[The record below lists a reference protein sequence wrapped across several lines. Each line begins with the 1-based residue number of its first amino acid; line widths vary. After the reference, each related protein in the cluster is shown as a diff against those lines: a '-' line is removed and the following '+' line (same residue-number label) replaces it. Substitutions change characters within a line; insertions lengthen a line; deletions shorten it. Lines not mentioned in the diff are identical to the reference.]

1 MKWLNARL
9 LCLLVLG
16 ANPFA
21 LAERPEA
28 DLALDAQR
36 KPEVLLELLAPAPG
50 QRVLDLEA
58 GGGYN
63 TELLSEAVGPSGEV
77 LMQNPPWL
85 ANRMAARVEARL
97 EGDRLP
103 NVRALERNFDDLGLA
118 TGSVDR
124 AAWIMGPHELWFH
137 PSPEVSFGEPLEVF
151 QELARVLKPGGRMLL
166 VDHAAAADA
175 PLAVGGTLHRISE
188 GAIEALAQAAGLT
201 LRARSDALRN
211 AKDDRTGNVFN
222 EAIRGQTDRFVLV
235 FEKPGAVD

>member
-1 MKWLNARL
+1 MKPLNTLL
-9 LCLLVLG
+9 LCLLALG
-16 ANPFA
+16 AGPFA

-28 DLALDAQR
+28 DRALDSQR
-36 KPEVLLELLAPAPG
+36 KPDILLGLMELTPG

-58 GGGYN
+58 GGGYT
-63 TELLSEAVGPSGEV
+63 TELLAEAVGAAGEV

-85 ANRMAARVEARL
+85 ANRVATRIAARL
-97 EGDRLP
+97 EGNRLP

-137 PSPEVSFGEPLEVF
+137 PAPEVSFGEPLAVF
-151 QELARVLKPGGRMLL
+151 QELARVLKPGGRVLL

-188 GAIEALAQAAGLT
+188 GAVEALANAAGLT

-211 AKDDRTGNVFN
+211 AADDRTGNVFD
-222 EAIRGQTDRFVLV
+222 AALRGQTDRFILV
-235 FEKPGAVD
+235 FEKPSAAD

>member
-1 MKWLNARL
+1 MKPLRALL
-9 LCLLVLG
+9 LCLLALG
-16 ANPFA
+16 AGPFA
-21 LAERPEA
+21 LAERPDA

-36 KPEVLLELLAPAPG
+36 KPEVLLELLALAPG

-63 TELLSEAVGPSGEV
+63 TELLSEAVGAAGEV

-85 ANRMAARVEARL
+85 ANRVAARIATRL
-97 EGDRLP
+97 EGNRLP

-137 PSPEVSFGEPLEVF
+137 PSPEVSFGEPLAVF
-151 QELARVLKPGGRMLL
+151 QELARVLKPGGRVLL

-188 GAIEALAQAAGLT
+188 GAVEALANAAGLT

-211 AKDDRTGNVFN
+211 AADDRTGNVFD
-222 EAIRGQTDRFVLV
+222 AVLRGQTDRFILV
-235 FEKPGAVD
+235 FEKPGAAD